1 MIREIYAQLA
11 TTARQCSAT
20 HKSVYPGGNDIFNTL
35 TLSHV
40 CSSEGSMTVQ
50 QFRNDDEVE
59 NAVKGWLNDQQ
70 NKNFT
75 KRGT

>member
-1 MIREIYAQLA
+1 
-11 TTARQCSAT
+11 
-20 HKSVYPGGNDIFNTL
+20 
-35 TLSHV
+35 
-40 CSSEGSMTVQ
+40 MTVQ

-75 KRGT
+75 KRGYIVSECGKEP